1 MIKITQSENRYC
13 FEKSKYRIITVHRCI
28 KCDSWR
34 LNINQEHQTVL
45 KYKVRHCKVIEISLD
60 FYEI

>member
-1 MIKITQSENRYC
+1 MIKIKQSENRYC

-34 LNINQEHQTVL
+34 LNVNQEHQTVL
-45 KYKVRHCKVIEISLD
+45 KI
-60 FYEI
+60 